1 MDPAKFPM
9 LEALRRR
16 EACHSHI
23 VTDAR
28 GIIVPNDLPWL
39 HPKQPENLSVSKAT
53 DQNTAPEPPGANG
66 EKAIDEDESH
76 TAPEP
81 ESLSGLSDSDAA
93 DATKNQVEAMKAMGM
108 DEISSPITDKQGLED
123 SEDSGSPTHPSA
135 DPSPGYEDIE
145 EATKLKAEADPYD
158 TSIIQEMEVENVPSG
173 AHTAKGGIWC

>member
-1 MDPAKFPM
+1 MDPKQFPM

-16 EACHSHI
+16 EACHSHTVI
-23 VTDAR
+23 TDAR

-66 EKAIDEDESH
+66 EKAMDEDESH

-123 SEDSGSPTHPSA
+123 SEDSGSPTHPS
-135 DPSPGYEDIE
+135 EDIE

-158 TSIIQEMEVENVPSG
+158 TSMMEEVPSG
-173 AHTAKGGIWC
+173 DSAGEHTAKGGIWC